1 MTWWRLPTIRCCS
14 AFRRAMQPGTGS
26 GGKALVTCDEGACRL
41 GESLPAM
48 AFCPFCG
55 EALPLPVRAP

>member
-1 MTWWRLPTIRCCS
+1 MTPH
-14 AFRRAMQPGTGS
+14 
-26 GGKALVTCDEGACRL
+26 DEGTCRL

-55 EALPLPVRAP
+55 EALPLPGGAS